1 MPIRTMN
8 TSCTITHLQIYNQI
22 YVHTQKK
29 KKNKMHT
36 IEKERERKEATNAEK
51 IQTNTAHRFE
61 HTQKKH
67 KGRR

>member
-1 MPIRTMN
+1 
-8 TSCTITHLQIYNQI
+8 
-22 YVHTQKK
+22 
-29 KKNKMHT
+29 MHT